1 MVVSKIW
8 VLHSF
13 VNLGPECHPVA
24 AHAFLKELSYLENKG
39 FFLRIVGL

>member
-13 VNLGPECHPVA
+13 VNLGPKCHPVA
-24 AHAFLKELSYLENKG
+24 AHAFVIELGGLESKG